1 MLEELK
7 YKVWTANKKLPEQ
20 GLVTFS
26 QGGASG
32 IDREQGLFVINP
44 SGVSYCDLRPEHMTV
59 VDLSGNVI
67 EGEYAPAADMPA
79 HLELYKAFP
88 NCGGIVRAHSSWAT
102 AFAQACKP
110 IPPFGTIHADHF
122 YGEIPA
128 TRLMTKTEIE
138 NSYEKNIGLI
148 IIEAFKN
155 LDPEAVPGVLVSGHG
170 PWSWGSSPSDAVN
183 NAVAMENIARLALC
197 SMTLTPGLAPISQ
210 AILDKHYQLR
220 KGNNTN
226 FNQE

>member
-1 MLEELK
+1 MHNGFFQKRL
-7 YKVWTANKKLPEQ
+7 ASHCAFCRGG
-20 GLVTFS
+20 GLYNRAYTCLLYTS
-26 QGGASG
+26 
-32 IDREQGLFVINP
+32 P

-88 NCGGIVRAHSSWAT
+88 NCGGIVRTHSSWAT

-170 PWSWGSSPSDAVN
+170 PWSWGSSPVSYTHLKLSVQIRHFFYNDSVFSD
-183 NAVAMENIARLALC
+183 I
-197 SMTLTPGLAPISQ
+197 
-210 AILDKHYQLR
+210 
-220 KGNNTN
+220 
-226 FNQE
+226 

>member
-7 YKVWTANKKLPEQ
+7 YKVWTANKELYECGLCAVTQ
-20 GLVTFS
+20 GNV
-26 QGGASG
+26 SG

-44 SGVSYCDLRPEHMTV
+44 AGIDYSDLRPEQMIV
-59 VDLSGNVI
+59 MDLSGNII
-67 EGEYAPAADMPA
+67 EGEPFPVSDFPT

-88 NCGGIVRAHSSWAT
+88 KCGGIVQTHSSWAT

-138 NSYEKNIGLI
+138 NEYEKNIGLI
-148 IIEAFKN
+148 IIEAFKT
-155 LDPEAVPGVLVSGHG
+155 LDSEAVPGVLVSGHG
-170 PWSWGSSPSDAVN
+170 PLAWGTSASDAIH
-183 NAVAMENIARLALC
+183 NAVLMEEIARLAIC

-210 AILDKHYQLR
+210 TILDKRHQKR
-220 KGNNTN
+220 S
-226 FNQE
+226 